1 MHARTWFITGASSG
15 IGYELSK
22 LLLARGQRVAA
33 TSRRL
38 QPLTELAEEH
48 GERLWTAELDVADTL
63 AVRRVVADAIA
74 RFGRIDVVVSNA
86 GFGVLGAAEE
96 LSDELLDR
104 QIGVN
109 LVGAIQLARAVIPFL
124 RAQGG
129 GRIVQLSSTGGRVGD
144 PGMSLYNATKFGIE
158 GFYESAGVELAPFGI
173 ETTLVEPG
181 GIRTNFNRNLA
192 VAEPIAAY
200 QDGILGQI
208 RSMLA
213 GDVDPDVIRL
223 AIPGEPAKIAT
234 AIADS
239 VEISPAP
246 RRIVL
251 GGNAYEQITTALR
264 EQLAALEAQRDL
276 AYRTDADDISSTQ
289 RATAES

>member
-1 MHARTWFITGASSG
+1 MFPKTWFITGATSG
-15 IGYELSK
+15 IGYQLTK

-38 QPLTELAEEH
+38 RPLIELAKEH
-48 GERLWTAELDVADTL
+48 GERLWTAELDVADTR
-63 AVRRVVADAIA
+63 AIRRVVADAIA
-74 RFGRIDVVVSNA
+74 RFGRLDVVVSNA
-86 GFGVLGAAEE
+86 GFGALGAAEE

-104 QIGVN
+104 QLDVN
-109 LVGAIQLARAVIPFL
+109 LVGAIQLARAVIPHL

-129 GRIVQLSSTGGRVGD
+129 GRIVQMSSTGGRIGD

-158 GFYESAGVELAPFGI
+158 GFYESAAVELAPFGI
-173 ETTLVEPG
+173 DTTLVEPG
-181 GIRTNFNRNLA
+181 GARTNFNRNLA
-192 VAEPIAAY
+192 MAEPIAAY

-208 RSMLA
+208 RGMLA
-213 GDVDPDVIRL
+213 DDVDPDIVRV
-223 AIPGEPAKIAT
+223 AAPGDPAKIAA

-251 GGNAYEQITTALR
+251 GGNAYEQITSALR
-264 EQLAALEAQRDL
+264 QQLADLQAQRDL
-276 AYRTDADDISSTQ
+276 AYRTDADDISSAQ
-289 RATAES
+289 PAIGQS